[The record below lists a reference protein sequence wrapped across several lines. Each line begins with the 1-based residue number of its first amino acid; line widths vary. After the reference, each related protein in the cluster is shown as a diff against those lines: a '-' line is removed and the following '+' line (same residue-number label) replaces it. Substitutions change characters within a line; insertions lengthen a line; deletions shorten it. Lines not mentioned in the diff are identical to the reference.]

1 MSRAVVYPV
10 SHVGSGRT
18 VQGHQRRSPVSE
30 GADAGWNDRQLA
42 LYGDEGLRE
51 AIDQVLDEDP
61 DQGVEEPEISGE
73 PCGKELHMDVRS
85 FVESDEAD
93 PAGLDEEGVQH
104 VPWPVNVDRKPEQM
118 LRLLVPTDPP
128 VLLDVAV
135 PRGSAQLHVAV
146 RRLKGAD

>member
-1 MSRAVVYPV
+1 MTRPVVHPV
-10 SHVGSGRT
+10 SHVGSSRP
-18 VQGHQRRSPVSE
+18 VVGHKRRSGVDQAPDE
-30 GADAGWNDRQLA
+30 GWNDRQLA

-61 DQGVEEPEISGE
+61 DQGVEVPEIPSE
-73 PCGKELHMDVRS
+73 PSREELHVDVRA
-85 FVESDEAD
+85 FVESDKAD

-104 VPWPVNVDRKPEQM
+104 VPWPIDVKREPEQM

-135 PRGSAQLHVAV
+135 PRGSSQLHVAV
-146 RRLKGAD
+146 RRKKGAR